1 MREAGW
7 FKNANGIVI
16 GRTRAK
22 ESMKDFY
29 YEIELKEK
37 DIKINCHKRL
47 YTSEDFS
54 DRSIQFDKRSLP
66 ELIKV
71 LEQGDCINLLKSFIV
86 TTSWDQI
93 EIDSLGDERSSKGF
107 CLELYNR
114 RKMVTHV
121 DSDRFGPVT
130 IPLGQKPEETGWEYV
145 RPLIENLKKY
155 C

>member
-1 MREAGW
+1 MWTGTLSR
-7 FKNANGIVI
+7 
-16 GRTRAK
+16 
-22 ESMKDFY
+22 
-29 YEIELKEK
+29 KEK
-37 DIKINCHKRL
+37 GMNKFEFNTEETGSQIKL
-47 YTSEDFS
+47 YCREHIYGGSTIDKT
-54 DRSIQFDKRSLP
+54 DIQFDKRSLP

-86 TTSWDQI
+86 TTNWDQI
-93 EIDSLGDERSSKGF
+93 EIDSLGDERSLEGF

-130 IPLGQKPEETGWEYV
+130 IPLGQMPEETGWEYV
-145 RPLIENLKKY
+145 RPLIEDLKKY

>member
-1 MREAGW
+1 MNKFEFSTEENGSQIKLYCREHIYGGSTIDKTA
-7 FKNANGIVI
+7 
-16 GRTRAK
+16 
-22 ESMKDFY
+22 
-29 YEIELKEK
+29 
-37 DIKINCHKRL
+37 
-47 YTSEDFS
+47 
-54 DRSIQFDKRSLP
+54 IQFDKRSLP

-71 LEQGDCINLLKSFIV
+71 LEQGDCISLLKSFTI
-86 TTSWDQI
+86 TTNWDQI
-93 EIDSLGDERSSKGF
+93 EIDSLVDERSAEGF

-145 RPLIENLKKY
+145 RPLIEDLKKY

>member
-1 MREAGW
+1 MKQKFLQEKRMNKFEFNTEETGSQIKLYCREHIYGGSTID
-7 FKNANGIVI
+7 K
-16 GRTRAK
+16 T
-22 ESMKDFY
+22 E
-29 YEIELKEK
+29 
-37 DIKINCHKRL
+37 
-47 YTSEDFS
+47 
-54 DRSIQFDKRSLP
+54 IQFDKRSLP

-93 EIDSLGDERSSKGF
+93 EIDSLGDERSSEGF

-130 IPLGQKPEETGWEYV
+130 IPLGQMPEETGWEYV
-145 RPLIENLKKY
+145 RPLIEDLKKY

>member
-1 MREAGW
+1 MNKFEFNTEETGSQIKLYCREHTYGGSTID
-7 FKNANGIVI
+7 K
-16 GRTRAK
+16 T
-22 ESMKDFY
+22 D
-29 YEIELKEK
+29 
-37 DIKINCHKRL
+37 
-47 YTSEDFS
+47 
-54 DRSIQFDKRSLP
+54 IQFDKRSLP

-71 LEQGDCINLLKSFIV
+71 LEQGDCISLLKSFTI
-86 TTSWDQI
+86 TTNWDQI
-93 EIDSLGDERSSKGF
+93 EIDSLGDERSSEGF

-145 RPLIENLKKY
+145 RPLIEDLKKY

>member
-1 MREAGW
+1 M
-7 FKNANGIVI
+7 KN
-16 GRTRAK
+16 
-22 ESMKDFY
+22 FY
-29 YEIELKEK
+29 YEIEQKEK
-37 DIKINCHKRL
+37 NIKINCHKRL
-47 YTSEDFS
+47 YTSEDFA

-93 EIDSLGDERSSKGF
+93 VIASLGDERSADGF

-114 RKMVTHV
+114 RKMVTNV

-130 IPLGQKPEETGWEYV
+130 IPLGQKPEETGWEYI
-145 RPLIENLKKY
+145 RPLIEDLKKY

>member
-1 MREAGW
+1 MFYQKTTET
-7 FKNANGIVI
+7 KNEIFI
-16 GRTRAK
+16 KCYSKYRPDD
-22 ESMKDFY
+22 EDY
-29 YEIELKEK
+29 YE
-37 DIKINCHKRL
+37 
-47 YTSEDFS
+47 
-54 DRSIQFDKRSLP
+54 RSIQFDKRSLP

-93 EIDSLGDERSSKGF
+93 EIDSLGDERSSEGF

-130 IPLGQKPEETGWEYV
+130 IPLGRHPEETGWEYV
-145 RPLIENLKKY
+145 RPLIEDLKKY
-155 C
+155 CPS

>member
-1 MREAGW
+1 M
-7 FKNANGIVI
+7 N
-16 GRTRAK
+16 K
-22 ESMKDFY
+22 EFY
-29 YEIELKEK
+29 FEIEEINNELKLMCYNLMHNK
-37 DIKINCHKRL
+37 NQHYWKTDIL
-47 YTSEDFS
+47 
-54 DRSIQFDKRSLP
+54 FDKRSLP

-93 EIDSLGDERSSKGF
+93 EIDSLGDERSSEGF

-130 IPLGQKPEETGWEYV
+130 IPLGQKPEETGWEYI
-145 RPLIENLKKY
+145 RPLIEDLKKY

>member
-1 MREAGW
+1 
-7 FKNANGIVI
+7 
-16 GRTRAK
+16 
-22 ESMKDFY
+22 MKDFY

-71 LEQGDCINLLKSFIV
+71 LEQGDCINLFAEPTIK
-86 TTSWDQI
+86 TNWDKI
-93 EIDSLGDERSSKGF
+93 NIYILGDERSSEGF
-107 CLELYNR
+107 ILELFN
-114 RKMVTHV
+114 
-121 DSDRFGPVT
+121 DREFISGDENDCFGPVT

-145 RPLIENLKKY
+145 RPFIEDLKKY